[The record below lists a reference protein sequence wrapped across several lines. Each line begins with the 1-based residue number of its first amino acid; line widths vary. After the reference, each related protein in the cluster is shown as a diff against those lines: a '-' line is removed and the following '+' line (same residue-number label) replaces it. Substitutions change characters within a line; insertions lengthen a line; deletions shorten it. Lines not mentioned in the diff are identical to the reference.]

1 MQNIK
6 KSYNILDKYRIYKKN
21 EYGEPNNFNFRI
33 ESIGFLNSNQL
44 MYDSIFT
51 LNLMLCDILNS
62 INFEDNKFSSN
73 DKINFLYKND
83 ELIITIN
90 NENHTIGNL
99 ISEYSKLLFLLDS
112 NGNNLL
118 KFSSYNM
125 PHPLK
130 ESIEIK
136 YILNQDSSTYK
147 KNRAIEILL
156 NEIMPN
162 YQIPVSFIH
171 NDKDLL
177 ILIFIRTIINIKL
190 NLKELLQEWTDLT
203 SLNKASYDIHE
214 NEEYLNK
221 YDISVFKLDEI
232 NHL

>member
-1 MQNIK
+1 M
-6 KSYNILDKYRIYKKN
+6 
-21 EYGEPNNFNFRI
+21 
-33 ESIGFLNSNQL
+33 
-44 MYDSIFT
+44 
-51 LNLMLCDILNS
+51 
-62 INFEDNKFSSN
+62 INFEDNIFSSN

-177 ILIFIRTIINIKL
+177 ILIF
-190 NLKELLQEWTDLT
+190 
-203 SLNKASYDIHE
+203 Y
-214 NEEYLNK
+214 
-221 YDISVFKLDEI
+221 
-232 NHL
+232 